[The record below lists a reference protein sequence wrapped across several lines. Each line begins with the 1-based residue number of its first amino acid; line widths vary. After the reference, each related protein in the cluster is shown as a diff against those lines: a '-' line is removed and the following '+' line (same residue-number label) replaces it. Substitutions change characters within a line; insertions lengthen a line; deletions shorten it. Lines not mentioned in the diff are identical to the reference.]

1 MKRSAEFIEA
11 NPPPTKKPQDVKMG
25 FHPSTPSQITQHY
38 TTLSTPPIFDNCR
51 KGSCSSLEFH
61 LHATSEFGNTNT
73 EESIPNLKSGQARA
87 GTVHLRQVYDLA
99 ISRHPTLSSSSSSS
113 SSHFPTPS
121 SYATSWGVPTPIF
134 MPVGTKGAVKATTVL
149 EMLGEGT
156 ISPNTGI
163 SAHPGLTSSATSP
176 PIPICLAN
184 TYHLL
189 NAPTPEVVAKL
200 GGLHKMEGYNGGML
214 TDSGGFQMVSLGDLC
229 TIDENGVTFDNPYAV
244 EPTSTSTP
252 TPTPTVEPTTTTTT
266 TTNHYRQV
274 SLRPEDS
281 IYSQNLLGA
290 DIIMCLDDVCSSL
303 TPIDDPRLQEATERT
318 VRWLDRCQNAHGRRS
333 DQSLFPIVQG
343 GLDVRPGGL
352 RDYCLTE
359 FGRR

>member
-1 MKRSAEFIEA
+1 
-11 NPPPTKKPQDVKMG
+11 
-25 FHPSTPSQITQHY
+25 
-38 TTLSTPPIFDNCR
+38 
-51 KGSCSSLEFH
+51 
-61 LHATSEFGNTNT
+61 
-73 EESIPNLKSGQARA
+73 
-87 GTVHLRQVYDLA
+87 
-99 ISRHPTLSSSSSSS
+99 
-113 SSHFPTPS
+113 
-121 SYATSWGVPTPIF
+121 

-163 SAHPGLTSSATSP
+163 SAHPGLTSSTTTP

-189 NAPTPEVVAKL
+189 NAPTPEVVSKL